1 MDLHRFRTQNVLFIY
16 FSKKVTFYL
25 NIYCNLKYNLMYSCN
40 LSAPI
45 PLAVYLL
52 GSIMPS
58 PCIINN
64 IILGSRVYSEKI
76 HFCMRILLSPFT
88 SLIGYFFNLHVG
100 HLQTTT
106 TNTNTL
112 YSY

>member
-52 GSIMPS
+52 GSMAPAPS
-58 PCIINN
+58 IYFYTTPKYDNTMIGPIST
-64 IILGSRVYSEKI
+64 L
-76 HFCMRILLSPFT
+76 F
-88 SLIGYFFNLHVG
+88 SLI
-100 HLQTTT
+100 
-106 TNTNTL
+106 
-112 YSY
+112 

>member
-1 MDLHRFRTQNVLFIY
+1 MDLHRFRTQNELFIY

-52 GSIMPS
+52 GSMVPAPS
-58 PCIINN
+58 
-64 IILGSRVYSEKI
+64 ILQKEV
-76 HFCMRILLSPFT
+76 
-88 SLIGYFFNLHVG
+88 
-100 HLQTTT
+100 
-106 TNTNTL
+106 
-112 YSY
+112 

>member
-1 MDLHRFRTQNVLFIY
+1 MDLHRFRTQNELFLY

-52 GSIMPS
+52 GSMVPAPS
-58 PCIINN
+58 IIIIIIN
-64 IILGSRVYSEKI
+64 ILIKNNKKKEP
-76 HFCMRILLSPFT
+76 ILF
-88 SLIGYFFNLHVG
+88 
-100 HLQTTT
+100 
-106 TNTNTL
+106 
-112 YSY
+112 